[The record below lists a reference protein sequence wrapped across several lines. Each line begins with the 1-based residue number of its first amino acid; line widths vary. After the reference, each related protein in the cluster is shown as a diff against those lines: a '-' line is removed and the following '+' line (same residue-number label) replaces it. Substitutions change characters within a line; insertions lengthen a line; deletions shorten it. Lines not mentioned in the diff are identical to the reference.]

1 MNPSSLNVVLKGIK
15 YRLEEKIVKSSRH
28 DLSMLSL
35 GRNAVLFQSGQF
47 SVQNKSCDGAER
59 YEATDAALYKD
70 ILKVGRPC
78 LQMNTNSKD
87 DCNITCHSIVPCP
100 SFKFSFV

>member
-1 MNPSSLNVVLKGIK
+1 
-15 YRLEEKIVKSSRH
+15 
-28 DLSMLSL
+28 MLSL
-35 GRNAVLFQSGQF
+35 GRNTVLFQAGQF
-47 SVQNKSCDGAER
+47 SVQNNSCDGTER
-59 YEATDAALYKD
+59 YRATDAAFYRD

-87 DCNITCHSIVPCP
+87 NCDITCHSVVPST